1 MSCGLC
7 DDVRMTASPPRK
19 RRSSTQ
25 VRALI
30 TAAAYEEFAL
40 TGLEGTSIRSVAERA
55 GVTESMVFRHFS
67 SKNELFQATAAG
79 PLVQFMYEF
88 AANVAT
94 RADEQPEAVTFRF
107 ISGLYDLCMDNRR
120 ILLSLAVHS
129 AGSSPAGTEPAFEEC
144 LNALVR
150 GVNKYIGVST
160 SRASRAITDSVR
172 MALSLVLGATLSGN
186 DLFPRD
192 TDPDTIKHM
201 LADFV
206 LLGAGYI
213 SPDQPA

>member
-1 MSCGLC
+1 
-7 DDVRMTASPPRK
+7 
-19 RRSSTQ
+19 
-25 VRALI
+25 
-30 TAAAYEEFAL
+30 
-40 TGLEGTSIRSVAERA
+40 
-55 GVTESMVFRHFS
+55 MVFRHFS
-67 SKNELFQATAAG
+67 SKSELFQATAAG
-79 PLVQFMYEF
+79 PLVQYMYEF

-129 AGSSPAGTEPAFEEC
+129 AGPTSPASREPAFEEC

-160 SRASRAITDSVR
+160 SRATREITGSVR

-192 TDPDTIKHM
+192 TDAETIKQM

-213 SPDQPA
+213 APEQPA